1 MLTEI
6 TIRKSQKDKDGE
18 WKTTTSFG
26 QTDLLVLMK
35 AADLAYDEIAAL
47 KSKDSEPTSQG

>member
-1 MLTEI
+1 L
-6 TIRKSQKDKDGE
+6 RSLLYDYQKDKDGE